1 MRKRRNIAFAVLI
14 LAVLAALVLSLSAC
28 AEKQT
33 KNALEP
39 YSTGW
44 DGRVYTVT
52 PIDNDKGTI
61 SDGTNTY
68 SYRYDA
74 SGSGYSVTFT
84 YPDGETYR
92 CMQNGSTSSGAVF
105 SSGSTSPDFDFDK
118 YPDGMT
124 LKRVLEQSPSA
135 KSEKKSTKN
144 WGIILFLLFVGG
156 INTACPQ
163 LTWYLDVG
171 WKVKDGEPSEAALGW
186 SRTVGVVLLI
196 VAVVMMIV
204 WYGIKNPAVQPEL
217 PDFLPLKN
225 TSLIPTRTRKP
236 PKSLRRSPVSSVD
249 ASSAPGIAVRQPA
262 RAAGRTARQMICLFL
277 TWKKREQ
284 TAVGRK
290 YKRFTPCAVRCS
302 MDCAAVSQ
310 TMRSEPPPIPN
321 PESTPQRSPAKTA
334 IRKVNIKLTSRR
346 QIKSGAPAQCA
357 ETEPRPS

>member
-39 YSTGW
+39 YSIGW

-74 SGSGYSVTFT
+74 SGTGYSVTFT
-84 YPDGETYR
+84 YPDGETY
-92 CMQNGSTSSGAVF
+92 MWTENSSSGRGEA
-105 SSGSTSPDFDFDK
+105 SLNFDFEK
-118 YPDGMT
+118 YPSGMV
-124 LKRVLEQSPSA
+124 LKGLLRKVRTTQEDTSA
-135 KSEKKSTKN
+135 KN

-204 WYGIKNPAVQPEL
+204 
-217 PDFLPLKN
+217 
-225 TSLIPTRTRKP
+225 
-236 PKSLRRSPVSSVD
+236 
-249 ASSAPGIAVRQPA
+249 
-262 RAAGRTARQMICLFL
+262 
-277 TWKKREQ
+277 
-284 TAVGRK
+284 
-290 YKRFTPCAVRCS
+290 
-302 MDCAAVSQ
+302 
-310 TMRSEPPPIPN
+310 
-321 PESTPQRSPAKTA
+321 
-334 IRKVNIKLTSRR
+334 
-346 QIKSGAPAQCA
+346 
-357 ETEPRPS
+357 

>member
-1 MRKRRNIAFAVLI
+1 MRKRRNVVFGALI

-33 KNALEP
+33 QNALEP

-44 DGRVYTVT
+44 DGRAYTVT

-74 SGSGYSVTFT
+74 SGTGYSVTFT
-84 YPDGETYR
+84 YPDGETYTWTE
-92 CMQNGSTSSGAVF
+92 NSSSGRGEA
-105 SSGSTSPDFDFDK
+105 SLNFDFEK
-118 YPDGMT
+118 YPSGMV
-124 LKRVLEQSPSA
+124 LKGLLRKVRTTQEYTSA
-135 KSEKKSTKN
+135 KN

-204 WYGIKNPAVQPEL
+204 
-217 PDFLPLKN
+217 
-225 TSLIPTRTRKP
+225 
-236 PKSLRRSPVSSVD
+236 
-249 ASSAPGIAVRQPA
+249 
-262 RAAGRTARQMICLFL
+262 
-277 TWKKREQ
+277 
-284 TAVGRK
+284 
-290 YKRFTPCAVRCS
+290 
-302 MDCAAVSQ
+302 
-310 TMRSEPPPIPN
+310 
-321 PESTPQRSPAKTA
+321 
-334 IRKVNIKLTSRR
+334 
-346 QIKSGAPAQCA
+346 
-357 ETEPRPS
+357 

>member
-1 MRKRRNIAFAVLI
+1 MRKRRNVVFGALI

-61 SDGTNTY
+61 TDGTNTY
-68 SYRYDA
+68 SYCYDA
-74 SGSGYSVTFT
+74 SGSSYSVTFT
-84 YPDGETYR
+84 YPDGETYTWKEDG
-92 CMQNGSTSSGAVF
+92 NFSSGA
-105 SSGSTSPDFDFDK
+105 TSPDFDSGK

-124 LKRVLEQSPSA
+124 LDRVLKRSPAA
-135 KSEKKSTKN
+135 KHEEKSTKN

-204 WYGIKNPAVQPEL
+204 
-217 PDFLPLKN
+217 
-225 TSLIPTRTRKP
+225 
-236 PKSLRRSPVSSVD
+236 
-249 ASSAPGIAVRQPA
+249 
-262 RAAGRTARQMICLFL
+262 
-277 TWKKREQ
+277 
-284 TAVGRK
+284 
-290 YKRFTPCAVRCS
+290 
-302 MDCAAVSQ
+302 
-310 TMRSEPPPIPN
+310 
-321 PESTPQRSPAKTA
+321 
-334 IRKVNIKLTSRR
+334 
-346 QIKSGAPAQCA
+346 
-357 ETEPRPS
+357 

>member
-39 YSTGW
+39 YSIGW

-74 SGSGYSVTFT
+74 GGSGYSVTFA
-84 YPDGETYR
+84 YPDGETYTWKEDG
-92 CMQNGSTSSGAVF
+92 NFSSGA
-105 SSGSTSPDFDFDK
+105 TSPDFDSGK

-124 LKRVLEQSPSA
+124 LDRVLKRSPAA
-135 KSEKKSTKN
+135 KHEEKSTKN

-204 WYGIKNPAVQPEL
+204 
-217 PDFLPLKN
+217 
-225 TSLIPTRTRKP
+225 
-236 PKSLRRSPVSSVD
+236 
-249 ASSAPGIAVRQPA
+249 
-262 RAAGRTARQMICLFL
+262 
-277 TWKKREQ
+277 
-284 TAVGRK
+284 
-290 YKRFTPCAVRCS
+290 
-302 MDCAAVSQ
+302 
-310 TMRSEPPPIPN
+310 
-321 PESTPQRSPAKTA
+321 
-334 IRKVNIKLTSRR
+334 
-346 QIKSGAPAQCA
+346 
-357 ETEPRPS
+357 